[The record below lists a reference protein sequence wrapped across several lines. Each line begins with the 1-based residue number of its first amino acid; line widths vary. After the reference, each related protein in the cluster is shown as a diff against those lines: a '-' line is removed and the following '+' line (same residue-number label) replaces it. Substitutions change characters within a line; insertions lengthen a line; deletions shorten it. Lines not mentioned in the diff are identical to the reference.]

1 MKVGDMVVRAYA
13 FHGFIPGIIVEEKR
27 QDITSEEFD
36 EETTEPWS
44 YEQISFTVAWSDGQG
59 SSETAEELEYLE
71 NAIAMGWNENR

>member
-13 FHGFIPGIIVEEKR
+13 FHAFIPGIIVEEKR
-27 QDITSEEFD
+27 QDITSKEFD
-36 EETTEPWS
+36 EEATEPWS

-59 SSETAEELEYLE
+59 SSESAEELEYLE